1 MMIERLTEYNP
12 GCDVIVNA
20 VELASLEEDYKEL
33 ESVIDMY
40 RTETALLKTRYK
52 DELRIYEET
61 LNAKLES

>member
-1 MMIERLTEYNP
+1 MIERLTEYNP